1 MELWVILAIAAALAQ
16 TFRFALQKVLAG
28 STLSPAAATWA
39 RFLWSAPVVIAI
51 MAAYVALTP
60 ASLPKVAPSF
70 WPYALAGGATQ
81 ILATICTVALFKRRA
96 FAVGITFKKTEVM
109 LTAIA
114 GFLILGDHLDPYGAA
129 FIALGFIAVLLLS
142 EAPEGGGIFNKGA
155 AIGLLSGIFFALSA
169 VGYRGAVL
177 AMESDNTFL
186 VAGLTLAFVAT
197 AQALA
202 LGFWLALR
210 EPGQITETF
219 KGWRKSSL
227 VGVFSLIG
235 SWCWF
240 AAFSLQNAAYVFAV
254 GQIELIFSLAMGI
267 LFFREKTS
275 TRELFGMTLL
285 TVSITAVALIGSR

>member
-16 TFRFALQKVLAG
+16 TVRFALQKVLAG
-28 STLSPAAATWA
+28 STLSTAAATWA

-51 MAAYVALTP
+51 MTAYVALTP
-60 ASLPKVAPSF
+60 ATLPSVKPAF

-114 GFLILGDHLDPYGAA
+114 GFLILGDLLDPLGAA

-155 AIGLLSGIFFALSA
+155 AIGLLSGVFFALSA

-177 AMESDNTFL
+177 AMDSTNTFL
-186 VAGLTLAFVAT
+186 VAGLTLAFVAS

-202 LGFWLALR
+202 LGLWLLVR
-210 EPGQITETF
+210 EPGQITETL

-254 GQIELIFSLAMGI
+254 GQIELIFSLAMGVLI
-267 LFFREKTS
+267 FREKT
-275 TRELFGMTLL
+275 TRRELFGMALL
-285 TVSITAVALIGSR
+285 TVSITAVALIGSA